1 VIALEDSLTTGYF
14 LKALPGLAG
23 KTWLAIRLGSV
34 EVSLAQ
40 FGSLVARFKLSC
52 ITLMLNVGLTWLT

>member
-1 VIALEDSLTTGYF
+1 
-14 LKALPGLAG
+14 LKALPGFTSTPRTSCFLKASGLA
-23 KTWLAIRLGSV
+23 TVETGSV

-40 FGSLVARFKLSC
+40 FGSLVARFKLNC